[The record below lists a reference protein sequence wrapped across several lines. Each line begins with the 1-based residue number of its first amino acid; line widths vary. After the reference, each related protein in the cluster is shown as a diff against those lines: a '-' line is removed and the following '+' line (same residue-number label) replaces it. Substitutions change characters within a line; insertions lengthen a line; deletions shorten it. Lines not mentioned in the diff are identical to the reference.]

1 MLNGWELLF
10 IKSNDKIII
19 TFSTQRDLLEFYR
32 KRNIAALISIEM
44 PSTILDLCGIFVE
57 KMDGRLE

>member
-10 IKSNDKIII
+10 IKSNDKII

-32 KRNIAALISIEM
+32 KRNIAALISIET

-57 KMDGRLE
+57 